1 MRAMWMA
8 ALAVWSLGAAQAAPI
23 DVAPLKVSLE
33 AQAKFDEDYGAQE
46 LRYLERTLRT
56 QIEREL
62 KSRGAD
68 LAKDGYVLEVELLG
82 AKPSRPTF
90 QQLGARTY
98 LDFARSRSLGGAEFQ
113 ARFLR
118 PDGSMVR
125 EFTYKWYETDLRFSF
140 GQSTW
145 YDAQRAIDF
154 FSRKVGQA
162 YTASIDG
169 LNGSQAS

>member
-1 MRAMWMA
+1 MRSILLAGA
-8 ALAVWSLGAAQAAPI
+8 AFLSLGAAQAAPVQ
-23 DVAPLKVSLE
+23 VAPLQIGE
-33 AQAKFDEDYGAQE
+33 AAQEKFAEDYGTQE
-46 LRYLERTLRT
+46 LSFLERSLRT
-56 QIEREL
+56 HIEREL
-62 KSRGAD
+62 KKRGAEVGEQ
-68 LAKDGYVLEVELLG
+68 GYRLEVTLVG

-90 QQLGARTY
+90 KQLSSKTY

-118 PDGSMVR
+118 PDGSAAR
-125 EFTYKWYETDLRFSF
+125 TFAYRWYETDLRFSF

-162 YTASIDG
+162 YSSSIESG
-169 LNGSQAS
+169 GNGAA